1 MGGGVLCPLPSRL
14 VVGLGFG
21 CAVRAWGL
29 PLLGGLPLLFFPC
42 LALLV
47 SAPGCGVPSVAYV
60 GFSCSSLARL
70 LVAPGRPL
78 AFPRGLFL
86 SLCSFVIIPHFRGFI
101 PHFFG
106 IFVCLFCAEELSIAR
121 LSGGGQAPTTPH
133 SQKITKLPSHWL
145 KHNRSN
151 GCSQAK
157 LEPRKRVYNKLS
169 RCQISI
175 FGFYSLRTH
184 NQNHPQ
190 KPKHYKLSSF

>member
-1 MGGGVLCPLPSRL
+1 MFSAFFLPVWLCGSGVGFAPPRWLAPAVFPVPCPSGFRPWLRCSVCGLCGVFVFLACSAAGRARSSSRL
-14 VVGLGFG
+14 SSRSVSF
-21 CAVRAWGL
+21 
-29 PLLGGLPLLFFPC
+29 PLLFF
-42 LALLV
+42 
-47 SAPGCGVPSVAYV
+47 
-60 GFSCSSLARL
+60 
-70 LVAPGRPL
+70 
-78 AFPRGLFL
+78 
-86 SLCSFVIIPHFRGFI
+86 IIPHFYEFV
-101 PHFFG
+101 PYFFG
-106 IFVCLFCAEELSIAR
+106 IFICLFCAEELSIAR

-145 KHNRSN
+145 KHNHSN